1 MLSSI
6 RVEAKPTFESWFT
19 LLLPFE
25 LQKFELLPVLAAQPG
40 PTSFEVCRETFSER
54 LNASTAATE
63 P

>member
-6 RVEAKPTFESWFT
+6 RVEAKPTFESWST

-25 LQKFELLPVLAAQPG
+25 LQKFELLAAQPG
-40 PTSFEVCRETFSER
+40 PTSFEVCRER